1 MKYLLPLVLLAFAL
15 PASAADKPLRLT
27 GGPKSED
34 ALRRFLAADKRLKA
48 KLDDAAAREE
58 AFLAESR
65 DSDLRD
71 AVSDTNPIDELK
83 RQLDSASG
91 ADRARA
97 LETLPGMKAPAAPS
111 CATLADCATPE
122 LAADVNDAELLPDA
136 LRRLVRPWMLLQ
148 QARGSSAVLEPVEGA
163 GDATLTVTL
172 KDSDAAPLTLNVSPR
187 LLGGFKVWFDQPLV
201 LASLYGRERDAAL
214 KSARR

>member
-1 MKYLLPLVLLAFAL
+1 MKPALLLAVLVLPL
-15 PASAADKPLRLT
+15 SARAAGKPLRLS

-34 ALRRFLAADKRLKA
+34 ALRRFMTSDKRLKA

-65 DSDLRD
+65 DNDLRD
-71 AVSDTNPIDELK
+71 AVSDVPAPDRLK
-83 RQLDSASG
+83 RQIED
-91 ADRARA
+91 
-97 LETLPGMKAPAAPS
+97 LPGMKAPPAGA

-122 LAADVNDAELLPDA
+122 LAMDVPDAELLPDA
-136 LRRLVRPWMLLQ
+136 LRRMVRPWMLLQ
-148 QARGSSAVLEPVEGA
+148 QSRGSEVAIEPAPEG
-163 GDATLTVTL
+163 GDAALVVTL
-172 KDSDAAPLTLNVSPR
+172 RDLDAPRLTLNVSPR

-214 KSARR
+214 KPRR